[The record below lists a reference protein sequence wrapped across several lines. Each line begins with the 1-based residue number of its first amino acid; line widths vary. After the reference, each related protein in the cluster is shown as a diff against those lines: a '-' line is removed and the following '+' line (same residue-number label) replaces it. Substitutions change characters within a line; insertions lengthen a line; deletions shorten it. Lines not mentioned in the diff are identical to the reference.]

1 MLIEDSVRV
10 LQHCF
15 RLLSC
20 SLCVSLTLFLF
31 SVCFALSLCLSLV
44 SAVFVLSLRLFL
56 FYVSVLSLPFCLSLK
71 GGGSAAST
79 IAIVQDFAHYEFG
92 LLPEHLE
99 ILLPRFGRWRVAH
112 LALLVVARS
121 LLASLS

>member
-1 MLIEDSVRV
+1 MSLFS
-10 LQHCF
+10 
-15 RLLSC
+15 LS
-20 SLCVSLTLFLF
+20 LFVSLLKT
-31 SVCFALSLCLSLV
+31 SLACA
-44 SAVFVLSLRLFL
+44 AVL
-56 FYVSVLSLPFCLSLK
+56 

-79 IAIVQDFAHYEFG
+79 IAIVQNFAHYEFG